1 MRIGVHEA
9 EDLERLTISP
19 GSNSQEEGV
28 SDSTQ
33 VLGTPQSGIQFISTP
48 ALDLIIQLISR
59 ALHCSAYALP

>member
-28 SDSTQ
+28 SDPTQ
-33 VLGTPQSGIQFISTP
+33 VLEHLSLEFNSF
-48 ALDLIIQLISR
+48 QLLRSI
-59 ALHCSAYALP
+59 